1 MKYKIVPYIQQE
13 SKDIERISKY
23 AYNIYVDDKKYQAY
37 ILLYFLRNLKMK

>member
-23 AYNIYVDDKKYQAY
+23 AYILYAY
-37 ILLYFLRNLKMK
+37 LDILSISLDSC